1 MRGGRARRPVGVADG
16 AQTRQ
21 RRPPMVGAR
30 DGTARG
36 PRRPSW
42 GPAARRTQKFQ
53 PRSTSREDVSEP
65 RGGGCDARA
74 ALGPR
79 GAAPRRKTVVEE
91 VWQATCEIPA
101 KMAYEK
107 ADYAPEKCGCGW
119 LAGGVRGAAE
129 ASAEEERCL
138 LVEARAAESTVPPP

>member
-1 MRGGRARRPVGVADG
+1 M
-16 AQTRQ
+16 
-21 RRPPMVGAR
+21 
-30 DGTARG
+30 
-36 PRRPSW
+36 
-42 GPAARRTQKFQ
+42 K
-53 PRSTSREDVSEP
+53 
-65 RGGGCDARA
+65 
-74 ALGPR
+74 
-79 GAAPRRKTVVEE
+79 E

-138 LVEARAAESTVPPP
+138 LVEARVPVRALRPCRAFELCGGV

>member
-1 MRGGRARRPVGVADG
+1 M
-16 AQTRQ
+16 
-21 RRPPMVGAR
+21 
-30 DGTARG
+30 
-36 PRRPSW
+36 
-42 GPAARRTQKFQ
+42 
-53 PRSTSREDVSEP
+53 
-65 RGGGCDARA
+65 
-74 ALGPR
+74 GPR

-101 KMAYEK
+101 KAAYEK

-138 LVEARAAESTVPPP
+138 LVEARAAESTGSPPPIAHSCCGR

>member
-1 MRGGRARRPVGVADG
+1 MRLIHAL
-16 AQTRQ
+16 
-21 RRPPMVGAR
+21 
-30 DGTARG
+30 
-36 PRRPSW
+36 
-42 GPAARRTQKFQ
+42 
-53 PRSTSREDVSEP
+53 
-65 RGGGCDARA
+65 RA

-101 KMAYEK
+101 KAAYEK

-129 ASAEEERCL
+129 ASAEEERACWWRQGQRR
-138 LVEARAAESTVPPP
+138 ARAVPPP